1 MKLKVFSIY
10 DSKVGAYMKP
20 FYAHSAGEAMR
31 TVVDASSGQDNMLS
45 RHPGDFTLFELGV
58 YDDQSGQFAQLEAKI
73 NLGTIIELRGP
84 QAETVDLFRSQTAP
98 KGAESVVQ

>member
-1 MKLKVFSIY
+1 MKLKVFSCF

-31 TVVDASSGQDNMLS
+31 TVIDASSGQDNMLS

-58 YDDQSGQFAQLEAKI
+58 YDDQTGQFAQLEAKI
-73 NLGTIIELRGP
+73 NLGTILELKGP
-84 QAETVDLFRSQTAP
+84 QAETPDLFRPKAAP
-98 KGAESVVQ
+98 IGAESVIK